1 MARMKDVADRA
12 GVSVATVSNVLTGK
26 RAVTPEVR
34 ENVLRAIKELDYHVN
49 MIARGLKT
57 QRTNTIGVV
66 LPDVTK
72 LFFNDV
78 LHGMMTAASDFGYC
92 ITLLSSSYNFDT
104 ERQSIAALRGNHV
117 DAVILDSCVN
127 CRDAEQWGAEL
138 ADSLAQSVPIVSLE
152 TTLHKERI
160 SSIRVDCKRWSGQ
173 MTQHLIDQNRRRILY
188 ISGPSQ
194 LMHEIERLEGY
205 IMTLKRNALPVCDEL
220 IAKGDF
226 LSHSGYSIV
235 KQAIANGLEF
245 DAVQASND
253 QAAIGAI
260 KALKESNIQIPEKVA
275 VTGFDN
281 LFPSTLIS
289 PSLTTLSVPRY
300 YMGYEAVS
308 ECVRRIET
316 PSAAVRHA
324 VLESPIIIRSS
335 SVPISDTV
343 WDLTNW

>member
-92 ITLLSSSYNFDT
+92 ITLLSSNYNFDT

-127 CRDAEQWGAEL
+127 CRDVEQWGAEL

-160 SSIRVDCKRWSGQ
+160 SSIRVDCKRGSGQ

-205 IMTLKRNALPVCDEL
+205 ILQCQAQQNDTPAARCGRLAVAYINEHYADCDLKLPDVLEHLGVSRSYFSTVFKEKTGQSFVEYLTNLRMEKAKEYLRETGLCTYE
-220 IAKGDF
+220 IADR
-226 LSHSGYSIV
+226 
-235 KQAIANGLEF
+235 
-245 DAVQASND
+245 
-253 QAAIGAI
+253 IGFAD
-260 KALKESNIQIPEKVA
+260 PHY
-275 VTGFDN
+275 F
-281 LFPSTLIS
+281 
-289 PSLTTLSVPRY
+289 SLTFRRRTGMTPRQY
-300 YMGYEAVS
+300 REA
-308 ECVRRIET
+308 
-316 PSAAVRHA
+316 
-324 VLESPIIIRSS
+324 ESG
-335 SVPISDTV
+335 T
-343 WDLTNW
+343 

>member
-12 GVSVATVSNVLTGK
+12 GVSVATVSNFLTGK

-92 ITLLSSSYNFDT
+92 ITLLSSNYNFDT

-160 SSIRVDCKRWSGQ
+160 SSIRVDCKRWESG
-173 MTQHLIDQNRRRILY
+173 
-188 ISGPSQ
+188 
-194 LMHEIERLEGY
+194 
-205 IMTLKRNALPVCDEL
+205 
-220 IAKGDF
+220 
-226 LSHSGYSIV
+226 
-235 KQAIANGLEF
+235 
-245 DAVQASND
+245 
-253 QAAIGAI
+253 
-260 KALKESNIQIPEKVA
+260 
-275 VTGFDN
+275 
-281 LFPSTLIS
+281 
-289 PSLTTLSVPRY
+289 
-300 YMGYEAVS
+300 
-308 ECVRRIET
+308 
-316 PSAAVRHA
+316 
-324 VLESPIIIRSS
+324 
-335 SVPISDTV
+335 
-343 WDLTNW
+343 

>member
-92 ITLLSSSYNFDT
+92 ITLLSSNYNFDT

-127 CRDAEQWGAEL
+127 AAMPSSGAL
-138 ADSLAQSVPIVSLE
+138 SLR
-152 TTLHKERI
+152 T
-160 SSIRVDCKRWSGQ
+160 
-173 MTQHLIDQNRRRILY
+173 
-188 ISGPSQ
+188 
-194 LMHEIERLEGY
+194 RL
-205 IMTLKRNALPVCDEL
+205 R
-220 IAKGDF
+220 
-226 LSHSGYSIV
+226 
-235 KQAIANGLEF
+235 
-245 DAVQASND
+245 
-253 QAAIGAI
+253 
-260 KALKESNIQIPEKVA
+260 
-275 VTGFDN
+275 
-281 LFPSTLIS
+281 S
-289 PSLTTLSVPRY
+289 PSRSSVWKQRCTRSGSP
-300 YMGYEAVS
+300 A
-308 ECVRRIET
+308 
-316 PSAAVRHA
+316 SASTASAGAVR
-324 VLESPIIIRSS
+324 
-335 SVPISDTV
+335 
-343 WDLTNW
+343 

>member
-34 ENVLRAIKELDYHVN
+34 ENVLRAVKELDYHVN
-49 MIARGLKT
+49 MFARGLKT

-92 ITLLSSSYNFDT
+92 ITLLSSNYNFDT
-104 ERQSIAALRGNHV
+104 ERQNIAALRGNHV

-127 CRDAEQWGAEL
+127 HTEAAKWGGEL
-138 ADSLAQSVPIVSLE
+138 ADALGIPVVSLE
-152 TTLHKERI
+152 STLNKDRI
-160 SSIRVDCKRWSGQ
+160 SSICVDCKRWSGQ
-173 MTQHLIDQNRRRILY
+173 LTQHLIDQNRRRILY

-194 LMHEIERLEGY
+194 LLHEIARLEGH
-205 IMTLKRNALPVCDEL
+205 ITTLKQNDLPVCDEL

-235 KQAIANGLEF
+235 KQALANGLDF

-260 KALKESNIQIPEKVA
+260 KALKESNVQIPAKVA

-308 ECVRRIET
+308 ECVRRIESPT
-316 PSAAVRHA
+316 AAVRHV

-343 WDLTNW
+343 WDLTSW